1 MRKTEY
7 GNTKEILKYSE
18 FTGVPVTF
26 DTASTAAVAEDGKK
40 VVKAG
45 TIVGGGF
52 LENRSNKGVL
62 AADGTIG
69 AEGVVLYDIDVTD
82 GPKGGS
88 VVVEGYINLAKIPTA
103 PTAAQKEA
111 LPRITFMN

>member
-26 DTASTAAVAEDGKK
+26 DTASTAAVTEDGKK
-40 VVKAG
+40 IVKAG

-52 LENRSNKGVL
+52 LETRSNKGVL
-62 AADGTIG
+62 ANDTVG

-82 GPKGGS
+82 GPRGGS

>member
-7 GNTKEILKYSE
+7 TNNKEILKYSD

-26 DTASTAAVAEDGKK
+26 DDTGISADAEGKK
-40 VVKAG
+40 IVKAG

-52 LENRSNKGVL
+52 LKDRTKKALKSTEAV
-62 AADGTIG
+62 A
-69 AEGVVLYDIDVTD
+69 AEGVVLYDVDVTH

-88 VVVEGYINLAKIPTA
+88 VVVEGYINLDKIPEA
-103 PTAAQKEA
+103 PTQAQEAALKK
-111 LPRITFMN
+111 ITFMK